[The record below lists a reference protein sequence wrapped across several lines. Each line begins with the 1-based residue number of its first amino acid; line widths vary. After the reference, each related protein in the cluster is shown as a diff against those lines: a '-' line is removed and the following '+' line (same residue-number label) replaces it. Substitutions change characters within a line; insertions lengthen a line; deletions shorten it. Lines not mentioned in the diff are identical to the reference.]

1 MRNQRNLAQNGR
13 PRSIP
18 RPVAVAQ
25 AAPRFL
31 GGVALMLAITWS
43 VLSLYAVHIELPVN
57 ALDLPLESSIKP
69 NLQALIPEGWGFFTR
84 DPREARLLP
93 FIRQA
98 GAWRTASEGPNGEA
112 WNAFG
117 FNRAARAQG
126 VEMGLLEFTIPADAW
141 KDCNEEI
148 GSCLDKL
155 PTATPV
161 SNPIPHPTLCGEV
174 GFAQRDTVPWA
185 WAASTPDESA
195 MPSKVVRLNVT
206 C

>member
-1 MRNQRNLAQNGR
+1 MRNQRNLPQNGR

-18 RPVAVAQ
+18 RPVTVARV
-25 AAPRFL
+25 APRFL
-31 GGVALMLAITWS
+31 GGVVLMLAIIWS
-43 VLSLYAVHIELPVN
+43 VLGLYAVHIELPVN
-57 ALDLPLESSIKP
+57 ALDLPFEGSIKP

-93 FIRQA
+93 FVR
-98 GAWRTASEGPNGEA
+98 GADGWRAASEGPNGEA

-126 VEMGLLEFTIPADAW
+126 VEMGLLEFTIPTDAW

-148 GSCLDKL
+148 AICLDKL
-155 PTATPV
+155 PASMPL
-161 SNPIPHPTLCGEV
+161 SNPTPRPTLCGEV
-174 GFAQRDTVPWA
+174 GFAHRDTVPWA
-185 WAASTPDESA
+185 WAASTPDETA
-195 MPSKVVRLNVT
+195 MPSKVVRVNVK

>member
-13 PRSIP
+13 PRSTP
-18 RPVAVAQ
+18 RPVAIAHV
-25 AAPRFL
+25 APRYL
-31 GGVALMLAITWS
+31 AAVVLTLAIAWS
-43 VLSLYAVHIELPVN
+43 VLILYAVHIELPVN
-57 ALDLPLESSIKP
+57 ALDLPFEGSIKP

-98 GAWRTASEGPNGEA
+98 DGWHPASEGPNGEA

-148 GSCLDKL
+148 ASCLDKTL
-155 PTATPV
+155 TSTPV
-161 SNPIPHPTLCGEV
+161 SNPTPHPTLCGEV
-174 GFAQRDTVPWA
+174 GFAHRDSVPWA
-185 WAASTPDESA
+185 WAASTPDETA
-195 MPSKVVRLNVT
+195 MPSKVVMLSVK

>member
-1 MRNQRNLAQNGR
+1 MRSRMRNQRNLAQNGR
-13 PRSIP
+13 PGSTR

-25 AAPRFL
+25 VAPRFL

-43 VLSLYAVHIELPVN
+43 MLSLYAVHIELAVH

-93 FIRQA
+93 FIQQA
-98 GAWRTASEGPNGEA
+98 GAWRSASEGPNGEA

-126 VEMGLLEFTIPADAW
+126 GEMGLLEFTIPADAW
-141 KDCNEEI
+141 KGCNEDVA
-148 GSCLDKL
+148 GC
-155 PTATPV
+155 
-161 SNPIPHPTLCGEV
+161 
-174 GFAQRDTVPWA
+174 
-185 WAASTPDESA
+185 
-195 MPSKVVRLNVT
+195 
-206 C
+206 